1 MEIDSSANGAIEE
14 GCEVYPG
21 QLLIEN
27 TQELAPGTNTYV
39 YMGKVYAQVSGHVQ
53 IIKKTKGNE

>member
-1 MEIDSSANGAIEE
+1 MEKDSSANGAIEE

-27 TQELAPGTNTYV
+27 TQELASGTNTYV
-39 YMGKVYAQVSGHVQ
+39 YMGKVYAQVSGHV
-53 IIKKTKGNE
+53 